1 MSTAL
6 KTTSERHGVTL
17 HGVSWGFYE
26 QTLREVG
33 GQPLRFTY
41 LDGSLEIMSPLPE
54 HEAVKTAICGLVDML
69 TYVTHRPRKSFG
81 SATFRREDKSA
92 GTEPDACYYFT
103 NIDRVKGMKRFD
115 AAVHPAPDLV
125 IEVDLLSAS
134 IPREPVYARLGVPE
148 IWRYDLNG
156 LAVRALSAEKT
167 YAGASASQFFPY
179 LPLEPFTAFIRRMV
193 DEEETTV
200 LAEFAQWLK
209 TLGAQ

>member
-6 KTTSERHGVTL
+6 EPAPRPQGVTL
-17 HGVSWGFYE
+17 HGVSWPYYE

-33 GQPLRFTY
+33 DQHLRLTY

-54 HEAVKTAICGLVDML
+54 HEAAKTAICGLIDML
-69 TYVTHRPRKSFG
+69 TFVAHRPRKSFG

-115 AAVHPAPDLV
+115 PAVHPAPDLV
-125 IEVDLLSAS
+125 IEVDLLSPS

-148 IWRYDLNG
+148 IWRYDVGG
-156 LAVRALSAEKT
+156 LTIRSLSRDKT
-167 YAGASASQFFPY
+167 YTQAGASQFFPFV
-179 LPLEPFTAFIRRMV
+179 PIDPFTAFIRRMIE
-193 DEEETTV
+193 EEETTV
-200 LAEFAQWLK
+200 LAEFGQWLK
-209 TLGAQ
+209 TLDMR